1 MRVLTIIG
9 CLCLALTACSK
20 TDATTKA
27 PEAAEMSAEAKAK
40 NDNVLATLTKE
51 QQAAVRLLVRDTLV
65 SDPNILVEAQDAYQA
80 IMIREQN
87 EQVATKYGKIKNEE
101 SQIAFGP
108 ANAKVTIIEYFDYKC
123 GFCHAANSWLTETM
137 NKRRDIRYIFKELPI
152 LSPNSTLAAKAAMAA
167 HAQGKY
173 LEFHRALM
181 SATGDLGLEQI
192 MSIAQSVGLNTT
204 RLRADMNK
212 PEYAQRLEKIRN
224 QATEVGINGTPGFLI
239 NGNLISGF
247 AKDQLEAMIG
257 AESNPASAT
266 ATSN

>member
-9 CLCLALTACSK
+9 CLCVALSACNK
-20 TDATTKA
+20 AETTKA
-27 PEAAEMSAEAKAK
+27 PETAKVSAEVKAK
-40 NDNVLATLTKE
+40 NDGVLASLTKE

-80 IMIREQN
+80 IAIREQN
-87 EQVATKYGKIKNEE
+87 EKVATSYAKIKNEE

-108 ANAKVTIIEYFDYKC
+108 ANARVTVIEYFDYKC
-123 GFCHAANSWLTETM
+123 GFCHAANNWLIATM
-137 NKRRDIRYIFKELPI
+137 NNRRDIRYIFKELPI

-181 SATGDLGLEQI
+181 AATGDLNLEQI

-212 PEYAQRLEKIRN
+212 PELAQRLEKIRN

-239 NGNLISGF
+239 NGKLISGF
-247 AKDQLEAMIG
+247 AQDQLEAMIG
-257 AESNPASAT
+257 AESAPAA
-266 ATSN
+266 N

>member
-1 MRVLTIIG
+1 MRVLTVIA
-9 CLCLALTACSK
+9 CLGVVLAACEK
-20 TDATTKA
+20 TEPATKA
-27 PEAAEMSAEAKAK
+27 PETAKMSVEEKAK
-40 NDNVLATLTKE
+40 NDGVLATLTKE

-65 SDPNILVEAQDAYQA
+65 SDPHILLEAQQAYEA

-87 EQVATKYGKIKNEE
+87 EQVATAYSKIKNEE

-108 ANAKVTIIEYFDYKC
+108 ANARITVIEYFDYKC
-123 GFCHAANSWLTETM
+123 GFCHAANSWLIETM

-152 LSPNSTLAAKAAMAA
+152 LSANSTLAAKAAMAA

-181 SATGDLGLEQI
+181 GATGDLGLEQI
-192 MSIAQSVGLNTT
+192 MSIAESVGLNTT
-204 RLRADMNK
+204 RLRTDMNK

-239 NGNLISGF
+239 NGKLISGF

-257 AESNPASAT
+257 AESDPSA
-266 ATSN
+266 AN